1 MQAYPHQS
9 KSFWLKIFRV
19 SPYYSKIL
27 TLTSLQVHCFHRP
40 EGEGVPP
47 AARPRVG
54 NIRLNADCRH
64 RMNRESAQ

>member
-40 EGEGVPP
+40 KGEGVPRRASP
-47 AARPRVG
+47 QS
-54 NIRLNADCRH
+54 
-64 RMNRESAQ
+64 EKSASMQTAGTI